1 MNTAKA
7 FVAIAMMGL
16 VVASC
21 SSDSASD
28 SNPSLVNDQIQFAT
42 STQPII
48 HTRAVNNADNLQ
60 DKKFLA
66 NEPIN
71 VYLTDH
77 ETKAQL
83 LPRKISD
90 VADDYYKFTVGDAYT
105 GAGATENSQVLV
117 APNGYMFQFPGTDA
131 GVDVYAIHPASTVT
145 NVTKNT
151 TTFSVKEDQTV
162 DVDYVNS
169 DLITATAGN
178 KKKADGTIML
188 NFAHKLSKVIV
199 KLQVA
204 SSNNSSID
212 LTDAKISIN
221 GNKTVALTHTF
232 ADATGETTLTLGET
246 SDTKKITLGKYD
258 EQNGTA
264 GIIIPQTA
272 NAGTKLIQVELA
284 NGNTFSYTP
293 ADNETFE
300 PEKEYT
306 YTLTLKAELLT
317 LVSVEIKDWTKEAR
331 EGDAILD

>member
-1 MNTAKA
+1 
-7 FVAIAMMGL
+7 MMGL

-28 SNPSLVNDQIQFAT
+28 FNPSLVNDQIQFAT
-42 STQPII
+42 STQPIL

-71 VYLTDH
+71 VYLTNH
-77 ETKAQL
+77 SSKAQL
-83 LPRKISD
+83 LPRKVSD
-90 VADDYYKFTVGDAYT
+90 VAGDYYKFTVGEAYT
-105 GAGATENSQVLV
+105 GAGSTENSQVLV
-117 APNGYMFQFPGTDA
+117 APNGYMFQFPGTDD
-131 GVDVYAIHPASTVT
+131 GVDVYAIHPASTGA
-145 NVTKNT
+145 NVDKTT
-151 TTFSVKEDQTV
+151 TTFSVKEDQTANA
-162 DVDYVNS
+162 DYVNS

-204 SSNNSSID
+204 PSNTSID
-212 LTDAKISIN
+212 LSGAKISIN
-221 GNKTVALTHTF
+221 GCKTVALTHTF
-232 ADATGETTLTLGET
+232 ADATGETTLTLGEA
-246 SDTKKITLGKYD
+246 SNSGKITLGEYD

-264 GIIIPQTA
+264 GIFIPQTV

-284 NGNTFSYTP
+284 GGNTFSYVP
-293 ADNETFE
+293 AANEVFE

-331 EGDAILD
+331 EGDAVLD